1 MKKIFL
7 SILLIIVL
15 SFNVN
20 AQRGLSLPFSSFY
33 DENAWLSLGL
43 QYNYINS
50 TFKLGLKDNWGSM
63 GTTDFPDI
71 NQLYIREFKSISSF
85 SSHGMSVGLPIE
97 IRFTDNF
104 SSTLQPTFTFINNV
118 AINYEGDRNAAN
130 NTNDPE
136 QIEMRTLTRRMRHV
150 DGNENGT
157 NFNSFEFPLNIRFR
171 SDEKILKNKFNRY
184 RAYVTAGARYV
195 RWAGIVGEYKGWV
208 ENANPEDRPQAL
220 VFKPGYF
227 AWDAG
232 IGVEIFFPYFRMS
245 PEIKFSQSFGDV
257 LDHKHELA
265 QNNGFMAPLEKTFIR
280 NIQFSLIFQ

>member
-1 MKKIFL
+1 MKKIYL
-7 SILLIIVL
+7 SILLIIAL
-15 SFNVN
+15 SFNVKG
-20 AQRGLSLPFSSFY
+20 QRGLSLPFSSFY

-43 QYNYINS
+43 QYNYVNS
-50 TFKLGLKDNWGSM
+50 TFKVGLKEGWGNM
-63 GTTDFPDI
+63 GTTNLPNT
-71 NQLYIREFKSISSF
+71 NQLYIREFNSITSA

-97 IRFTDNF
+97 IRFTDNL
-104 SSTLQPTFTFINNV
+104 SSTFQPTFTFINSV
-118 AINYEGDRNAAN
+118 AINYEGDLNAAN
-130 NTNDPE
+130 ITNNPE
-136 QIEMRTLTRRMRHV
+136 QIQLRTLTRRMRHV
-150 DGNENGT
+150 EGDENGT

-184 RAYVTAGARYV
+184 RGYITAGARYI
-195 RWAGIVGEYKGWV
+195 RWAGIVGEYNGWL
-208 ENANPEDRPQAL
+208 ESGNPADFPQAL

-257 LDHKHELA
+257 LDHKHQLA
-265 QNNGFMAPLEKTFIR
+265 QNNDFMAPLEKTFIR